1 MKVLSVFL
9 TCIIIVV
16 GSSLFRLKYQV
27 LTLEQTYQHLKKTH
41 EDTKE
46 TITVLRA
53 EWAHLND
60 PQRLQ
65 LLAEKYLDL
74 EPVAFKQIVG
84 LRDITSGDIGY
95 DVNALDKLIQEIDRD
110 TKQREEG

>member
-1 MKVLSVFL
+1 MRALSVFL
-9 TCIIIVV
+9 TVLIVVV

-27 LTLEQTYQHLKKTH
+27 LSLEQNYQHLRKTH
-41 EDTKE
+41 EETKE
-46 TITVLRA
+46 AMGVLRA

-65 LLAEKYLDL
+65 LLAERYLEL
-74 EPVAFKQIVG
+74 GPIALKQIVG

-95 DVNALDKLIQEIDRD
+95 DVEALDFLIQEVDKD
-110 TKQREEG
+110 TKQRELG